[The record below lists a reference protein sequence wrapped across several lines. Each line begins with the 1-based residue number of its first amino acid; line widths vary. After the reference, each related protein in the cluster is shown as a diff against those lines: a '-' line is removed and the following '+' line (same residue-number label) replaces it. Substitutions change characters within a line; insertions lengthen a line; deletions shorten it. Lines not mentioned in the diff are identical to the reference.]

1 MNIKKYGAFMITKT
15 ALERYSNPSYWY
27 RDENSTEIDNGWR
40 IIGDTDRDDFI
51 DDPEN
56 WTIIN
61 MNDAIELCPLVKHF
75 YNAPIG
81 TELFIEYDE
90 NNLVVKVTDLVT
102 EEEISVD
109 EIKVK
114 YKK

>member
-27 RDENSTEIDNGWR
+27 RDNSATDIDNGWR

-51 DDPEN
+51 DNSEN

-61 MNDAIELCPLVKHF
+61 INDAMELCPLVEHF
-75 YNAPIG
+75 FNAPVG
-81 TELFIEYDE
+81 TELFFEYDE
-90 NNLVVKVTDLVT
+90 NNLIVKVTDL
-102 EEEISVD
+102 ELDKEISI
-109 EIKVK
+109 EQLKLK
-114 YKK
+114 YK